1 MDLWPKIWTWIYDS
15 VLLKHRA
22 GIAPTAPDN
31 TLFFKDFQKDVNG
44 EVAKFNVLESFQIDY
59 PEHDV
64 KRPWPQ
70 RQIMSH
76 KYFLEVG
83 SHAVGQ
89 DRARRGKRPSIEDVA
104 KIVGDV
110 LTPLSASGTTQ

>member
-1 MDLWPKIWTWIYDS
+1 MILSCSSTGPESPPLLWVTHYFS
-15 VLLKHRA
+15 NA
-22 GIAPTAPDN
+22 
-31 TLFFKDFQKDVNG
+31 VNG
-44 EVAKFNVLESFQIDY
+44 EVAKFNVDSFQIDY

-64 KRPWPQ
+64 TRPWPQ

-89 DRARRGKRPSIEDVA
+89 DRARRGKAPSMNDVTN
-104 KIVGDV
+104 IFGGV
-110 LTPLSASGTTQ
+110 LIPLSAFATAL